1 MVESFIAHS
10 NREAAVMWK
19 PKVAVVA
26 VASRFESGGE
36 RAADIFEKAKKK
48 LTASG
53 LEVVASPKIVWDAAD
68 ALEAAGALAAGGPEL
83 LVIIHATWV
92 QDSLQYL
99 FVNTVHC
106 PLLLWAVPYTET
118 FSLGCVQHFGSILS
132 ENGIPFR
139 YVYGVPDDRN
149 LVAVVR
155 DYALAAGAFR
165 ALKRSRI
172 ALIGPRQTWRAAGPQ
187 DMSMEEW
194 GLSRTFGMTIVHVEM
209 EELLAKA
216 AEGTDA
222 AAEDV
227 LREMRVKKCLGKA
240 FADEGR
246 LLYAAKVYLGVKELF
261 GRYGLTSAA
270 AECYPQYGGLVNLP
284 SSWLADEGT
293 VLDTEGDIGHT
304 MLMEIMNL
312 LSPGA
317 TALGEVGSIDKR
329 SGSLDLAHEGSSAH
343 SLAENLS
350 KVSILPGGDK
360 GTLVGFPLKAMPK
373 VTVADLC
380 GQTDTYRL
388 FAALARS
395 QRVPTQEWV
404 RAGRK
409 FMARL
414 SFGAGGRE
422 VLETMMKGGVDHHL
436 LLREGDLQGH
446 LRDLCDLWGIDLIVG

>member
-1 MVESFIAHS
+1 MEREQQDA
-10 NREAAVMWK
+10 NREDTIVSK

-36 RAADIFEKAKKK
+36 RAVDILEEAKKK
-48 LTASG
+48 LAAGG
-53 LEVVASPKIVWDAAD
+53 LEVRASPKIVWDAAD
-68 ALEAAGALAAGGPEL
+68 AIQAAGELAAGGPDL
-83 LVIIHATWV
+83 LAIIHVTWV

-99 FVNTVHC
+99 FVSTVRC
-106 PLLLWAVPYTET
+106 PVLLWAVPYTET
-118 FSLGCVQHFGSILS
+118 FSLGCILHFSSVLS

-139 YVYGVPDDRN
+139 YVYGLPDRRD
-149 LVAVVR
+149 LVVAVR

-165 ALKRSRI
+165 ALKGSRI

-187 DMSMEEW
+187 DMTIEEW
-194 GLSRTFGMTIVHVEM
+194 NLSKTFGVTILHVEM

-216 AEGTDA
+216 AEQTEA
-222 AAEDV
+222 AAEGV
-227 LREMRVKKCLGKA
+227 LKGMEAKKRLGNTA
-240 FADEGR
+240 ADKER

-304 MLMEIMNL
+304 MLMEILNL

-317 TALGEVGSIDKR
+317 TALAEVGSINER
-329 SGSLDLAHEGSSAH
+329 SNSLDLAHEGSSAH
-343 SLAENLS
+343 SLAGDPS
-350 KVSILPGGDK
+350 KVRILPGGDK
-360 GTLVGFPLKAMPK
+360 GTVVGFPLKVMPK
-373 VTVADLC
+373 VTVTDLC
-380 GQTDTYRL
+380 GQAGNYRL

-395 QRVPTQEWV
+395 QQVPTREWV
-404 RAGRK
+404 RAGSK

-414 SFGAGGRE
+414 SFGAGARG
-422 VLETMMKGGVDHHL
+422 VLETMVGGGVDHHL
-436 LLREGDLQGH
+436 LLREGDLRGH
-446 LRDLCDLWGIDLIVG
+446 LRDLCDLWGIDQVAC

>member
-1 MVESFIAHS
+1 MT
-10 NREAAVMWK
+10 K
-19 PKVAVVA
+19 PKVAVVV

-36 RAADIFEKAKKK
+36 RAPDVLEKAKKR

-53 LEVVASPKIVWDAAD
+53 LEVIASPRIVWDAAD
-68 ALEAAGALAAGGPEL
+68 ALEAAGALAAAGPDL

-132 ENGIPFR
+132 EIGIPFR
-139 YVYGVPDDRN
+139 YVYGLPNDRT
-149 LVAVVR
+149 LVSVVR
-155 DYALAAGAFR
+155 DYALAAGAYR
-165 ALKRSRI
+165 ALKHSRV

-187 DMSMEEW
+187 DMSIEEW

-216 AEGTDA
+216 AEQTDA
-222 AAEDV
+222 AAVDV
-227 LREMRVKKCLGKA
+227 LKEMRAKRRLGKTV
-240 FADEGR
+240 ADEGR

-270 AECYPQYGGLVNLP
+270 AECYPQYAGLVNLP
-284 SSWLADEGT
+284 SSWLADEGI
-293 VLDTEGDIGHT
+293 VLDTEGDIGHS

-317 TALGEVGSIDKR
+317 TALAEVGSIDKR
-329 SGSLDLAHEGSSAH
+329 SNSLELAHEGSSAH
-343 SLAENLS
+343 SLAENPS

-360 GTLVGFPLKAMPK
+360 GTVVGFPFKAMPR

-380 GQTDTYRL
+380 GQAGTYRL
-388 FAALARS
+388 FATLARS
-395 QRVPTQEWV
+395 QRVPTQAWV
-404 RAGRK
+404 RAGSK

-414 SFGAGGRE
+414 SFGIGAQE
-422 VLETMMKGGVDHHL
+422 VLERMIDGGVDHHL
-436 LLREGDLQGH
+436 LLHEGDLQGH
-446 LRDLCDLWGIDLIVG
+446 LRDLCELWGIDQVGC